1 MVSPQ
6 YPSGYNPYPG
16 YPGVVPAPSSAT
28 AITAGVLACVG
39 AFGQLLGGAVNLVF
53 GIVDIGHELGE
64 YDATGLLGQSW
75 YRTFALTSGV
85 AAMLSAVLL
94 GVGAIGLLRR
104 KQFGRM
110 LVVVGCAVVIVLG
123 IVSFAL
129 VQSAGGSWDSSLG
142 LSTGISGLVTLLF
155 PVGTAALALVPATT
169 RWLAH
174 TPAAYPY
181 APPPGAPWTPQPWQP
196 PYPNQSQPQPN
207 WQATPAIPTPGEQ
220 PAWGAPGNQAAHSPW
235 AAPAPNSPTPPPAGA
250 PAPSDQPPAHG
261 QPSWGAPEAATQ
273 AVPAWATPGAEAP
286 TGQTPPATWGPAP
299 QDGRSAAAPRA
310 QSDSPAQHDDSA
322 WQQPSFAKPAPPSPD
337 SDGTVGHPP
346 SA

>member
-6 YPSGYNPYPG
+6 YPSGYHPYPG
-16 YPGVVPAPSSAT
+16 YPGVVPAPSGAT

-39 AFGQLLGGAVNLVF
+39 AVGQLLGGAVNLVF

-75 YRTFALTSGV
+75 YRTFALTSG
-85 AAMLSAVLL
+85 AAALLTAVLL

-110 LVVVGCAVVIVLG
+110 LVVVGCAAVIVLG

-142 LSTGISGLVTLLF
+142 VSTGISGLVGLLF

-181 APPPGAPWTPQPWQP
+181 APPQGAPWTAQPWQP
-196 PYPNQSQPQPN
+196 PFPDQPQVN
-207 WQATPAIPTPGEQ
+207 WQATPAIPASGDQ
-220 PAWGAPGNQAAHSPW
+220 PTWGAPGSQAPHAPWGAPTPNTQTPPPIGAQPAHPQPNW
-235 AAPAPNSPTPPPAGA
+235 AAPEA
-250 PAPSDQPPAHG
+250 PAQPARSWATSGGEASTDQPA
-261 QPSWGAPEAATQ
+261 
-273 AVPAWATPGAEAP
+273 
-286 TGQTPPATWGPAP
+286 PATWGPAS
-299 QDGRSAAAPRA
+299 QDIQPAASAQAR
-310 QSDSPAQHDDSA
+310 SDSPAHHDDSV
-322 WQQPSFAKPAPPSPD
+322 WQPPSSAKPASPAPDPDVTVEHPPSP
-337 SDGTVGHPP
+337 
-346 SA
+346 